1 MSPNKSKNQKKR
13 DKTRK
18 MLSREILEKLEKYK
32 EDFNSWDEVAGS
44 LRLHKKTI
52 MRWRKSKKISW
63 SYIELLRIHL
73 KKVRIYD

>member
-32 EDFNSWDEVAGS
+32 EDFNSWDEVAES